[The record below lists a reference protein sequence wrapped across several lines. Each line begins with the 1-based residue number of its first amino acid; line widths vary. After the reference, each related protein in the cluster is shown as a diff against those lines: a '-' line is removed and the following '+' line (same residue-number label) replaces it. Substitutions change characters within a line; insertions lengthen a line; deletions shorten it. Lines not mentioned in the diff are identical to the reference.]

1 MIRGWGGKTV
11 RIDDRF
17 VLGDFSFRG
26 FEYGGIGPRQK
37 VQSLGEQDGDYI
49 GGLNSYVI
57 TLDLKF
63 PLGLPEEAQVEG
75 HLFSDIGSNWGT
87 DGITAEV
94 YDTPA
99 VRASAGVGI
108 ALNNGMLPIR
118 IDYAIPFMKQSFDVT
133 QRISLRMTTDL

>member
-1 MIRGWGGKTV
+1 M
-11 RIDDRF
+11 F
-17 VLGDFSFRG
+17 V
-26 FEYGGIGPRQK
+26 
-37 VQSLGEQDGDYI
+37 
-49 GGLNSYVI
+49 LNSYVI